1 MYYTTMIHRIEQPTE
16 WPPSPAH
23 EGPVRWAV
31 SDRSGPPEL
40 PPALPAHVDGS
51 PGVRPQ
57 WLPDTGQSRTPYP
70 GAVRGQPPARL
81 PVRPHTAGQGRTH
94 AGQWLF
100 FLRVDAI
107 LIFVIN
113 PHNSPLGLNFHFF
126 PVPLRKIT
134 LFITQPV
141 NWKVQN

>member
-1 MYYTTMIHRIEQPTE
+1 M
-16 WPPSPAH
+16 
-23 EGPVRWAV
+23 

-40 PPALPAHVDGS
+40 PPTLPAHVDGS

-57 WLPDTGQSRTPYP
+57 WLPDAGQSRTPDP
-70 GAVRGQPPARL
+70 RAVRGQPPARL